1 MDILVNGKATLI
13 SRKNWKLFSTDCT
26 ITSDFVV
33 DGYIDASKGISIEN
47 GIIRTIEKEAQ
58 KINSTTKRTPLMD
71 DAIDRIEIMLTDG
84 HKLYKVAPK
93 IGPDKAWSDIY
104 SFCLDANKNRY
115 RPNGTLK

>member
-1 MDILVNGKATLI
+1 
-13 SRKNWKLFSTDCT
+13 
-26 ITSDFVV
+26 
-33 DGYIDASKGISIEN
+33 
-47 GIIRTIEKEAQ
+47 
-58 KINSTTKRTPLMD
+58 MD